1 MKLYVLSDL
10 HAESAAFLADPAALE
25 EADVV
30 VLAGD
35 IHCGEY
41 TPFWARK
48 TFGDKPIIL
57 VAGNH
62 EFYDRHWERC
72 LMDMRKAARQC
83 GVHFLENETV
93 TIGGVQFLGS
103 TFWTD
108 FELMGARA
116 QSIEAAKRLMA
127 DYRMIS
133 GCTPERTIERHQE
146 SRSWLANELA
156 KPASAARVVV
166 THHHPSPRSC
176 ADEYEGEP
184 ANAAFGSALGPEF
197 LAQTHLWIHGHTHTS
212 FDYQEHGCRVVC
224 NPRGYLRR
232 GGYFENRNFNQGLL
246 LSVDA
251 LA

>member
-72 LMDMRKAARQC
+72 LMDMRKAAGQC
-83 GVHFLENETV
+83 GVHFLENETE
-93 TIGGVQFLGS
+93 IG
-103 TFWTD
+103 
-108 FELMGARA
+108 RA
-116 QSIEAAKRLMA
+116 
-127 DYRMIS
+127 
-133 GCTPERTIERHQE
+133 H
-146 SRSWLANELA
+146 
-156 KPASAARVVV
+156 V
-166 THHHPSPRSC
+166 
-176 ADEYEGEP
+176 
-184 ANAAFGSALGPEF
+184 
-197 LAQTHLWIHGHTHTS
+197 
-212 FDYQEHGCRVVC
+212 
-224 NPRGYLRR
+224 
-232 GGYFENRNFNQGLL
+232 
-246 LSVDA
+246 
-251 LA
+251 